1 MEDFK
6 SNTKMQCFRE
16 GGSVK
21 YESRKQHKEEMKSD
35 VSQDKSMVKKGVRQH
50 ESNLHKG
57 QPKTKL
63 KLKTGGRIKK
73 EIANAKKFDKASGEY
88 GAKKTDSDIER
99 IKGAKQ
105 FTVKKMQ
112 YGGSSGMTRP
122 APAGPAAAAMS
133 AGALGGGMGAV
144 DEKLK
149 MLEKKR
155 QMEKMKRA
163 MALDPAQQGELIS
176 QDPRAAG
183 LSAMPMGRKNGGKAK
198 KSC

>member
-6 SNTKMQCFRE
+6 SNTKMQCFKE

-35 VSQDKSMVKKGVRQH
+35 IAQDKAVVKKAFSMHDKQ
-50 ESNLHKG
+50 EHKG
-57 QPKTKL
+57 EKTNLSKL
-63 KLKTGGRIKK
+63 NKGGR
-73 EIANAKKFDKASGEY
+73 AKKACGTVKKYACGGGVY
-88 GAKKTDSDIER
+88 GAKKTKEDIKSIEA
-99 IKGAKQ
+99 AKNCKP
-105 FTVKKMQ
+105 KKMQ
-112 YGGSSGMTRP
+112 YGGSSGMTG
-122 APAGPAAAAMS
+122 ASTTGPEANAMS
-133 AGALGGGMGAV
+133 AAAQSGGMDPVA
-144 DEKLK
+144 EKIK
-149 MLEKKR
+149 MMEKKR
-155 QMEKMKRA
+155 QMDKMKRA

>member
-6 SNTKMQCFRE
+6 SNTKMQCFKE

-21 YESRKQHKEEMKSD
+21 YESRKEHKAEMKSD
-35 VSQDKSMVKKGVRQH
+35 LGQDKSMVKKGVRQH

-57 QPKTKL
+57 QPKTEL

-88 GAKKTDSDIER
+88 GAKKTDGDIER

-105 FTVKKMQ
+105 FKVKKMQ
-112 YGGSSGMTRP
+112 YGGSSGMTG
-122 APAGPAAAAMS
+122 ASTTGPEANAMS
-133 AGALGGGMGAV
+133 AAAQSAGMGSV

-155 QMEKMKRA
+155 QMDKMKRA
-163 MALDPAQQGELIS
+163 MTLGPAQQGELIS

-183 LSAMPMGRKNGGKAK
+183 LSGLPMGRKNGGRACK
-198 KSC
+198 